1 MLCSYVN
8 QTPFLEI
15 IRISN
20 IQNWYFEK
28 VVFPQQR
35 ILFTCDLQGILEIY
49 SSEFSTA
56 LLVDKIACQ
65 LLQVKTTE
73 EYFDQSA

>member
-28 VVFPQQR
+28 VVFQQQR
-35 ILFTCDLQGILEIY
+35 ILFDCQTQAILEVY

-56 LLVDKIACQ
+56 LLVDKIACEV
-65 LLQVKTTE
+65 LQVETTE
-73 EYFDQSA
+73 EYFEQSA

>member
-28 VVFPQQR
+28 VVFQQQR
-35 ILFTCDLQGILEIY
+35 ILFECHTQAVLEIY

-56 LLVDKIACQ
+56 LLVDKIACE
-65 LLQVKTTE
+65 LLQVDTTE
-73 EYFDQSA
+73 EYLDQTV